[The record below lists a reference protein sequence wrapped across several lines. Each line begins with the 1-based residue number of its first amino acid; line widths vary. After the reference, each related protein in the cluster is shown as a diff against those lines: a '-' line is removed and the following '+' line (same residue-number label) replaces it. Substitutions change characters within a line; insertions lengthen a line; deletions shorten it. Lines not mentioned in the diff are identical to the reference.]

1 MVWEL
6 RKRLNPMKRLAE
18 FRDRG
23 RLGRAWLRGAMAA
36 LCAGSCVSLVQASEP
51 IDNSPHDTPS
61 LVARPKDVAAGKL
74 VQSPQGTVIGTVHN
88 LLSEPASG
96 QPAYVL
102 VATDSGI
109 TPIPYWAITHLLRD
123 AHIVVDR
130 TMLAAAPRIPG
141 GEEQKGKNAHWME
154 QADSYWRAY
163 R

>member
-1 MVWEL
+1 
-6 RKRLNPMKRLAE
+6 MKRLAE
-18 FRDRG
+18 FRDGG
-23 RLGRAWLRGAMAA
+23 RLGRAWLWCATAA
-36 LCAGSCVSLVQASEP
+36 LCAGTGVSLAQASDP

-61 LVARPKDVAAGKL
+61 LVARARDVAAGKL
-74 VQSPQGTVIGTVHN
+74 VQSPQGTVIGTVQD
-88 LLSEPASG
+88 LLSEPSSE

-130 TMLAAAPRIPG
+130 SMLAAAPRIPG
-141 GEEQKGKNAHWME
+141 SGEPKGRDAHWME